1 MFEKIIEIFKNLM
14 RPTKEVIPDWE
25 QPDFDL
31 NNYDFFTET
40 LPRQVKNYHL
50 ISLEDKL
57 TMLHFGQK
65 ALKQNKGLII
75 NFKHVDNLQDHKR
88 YPRVVSCELC
98 DKNDNRAFICS
109 SYVPRAFTKKSELK
123 W

>member
-25 QPDFDL
+25 QPDFNL

-65 ALKQNKGLII
+65 ALKQNKGLIV
-75 NFKHVDNLQDHKR
+75 NFNHVDNPHDLKR
-88 YPRVVSCELC
+88 YPKVVSCELC
-98 DKNDNRAFICS
+98 STNDKRAFIS
-109 SYVPRAFTKKSELK
+109 AGYVPGAFTKKNINY
-123 W
+123 